1 MRHSRYS
8 KHSRRRKK
16 PKLSRYDLERLAYGL
31 DKFGELYVTM
41 GELEGEVG
49 DLGNFMRKLERS
61 DPLEMFLALDADPE
75 LSDKADS
82 LFEGFLNLSSLI
94 EMDLSEMT
102 SGEKIEV
109 GSRLKELA
117 DLFMA
122 VAERMDDMPEY

>member
-8 KHSRRRKK
+8 RRKKK
-16 PKLSRYDLERLAYGL
+16 PKLSKYDLERVAYGL
-31 DKFGELYVTM
+31 DKFGDLYVTM

-49 DLGNFMRKLERS
+49 DLGSFMRKVERS
-61 DPLEMFLALDADPE
+61 DPLEMLLALDADPE
-75 LSDKADS
+75 LSGKADS
-82 LFEGFLNLSSLI
+82 LFEEFRDLSSLV

-102 SGEKIEV
+102 PGEKIEV

-122 VAERMDDMPEY
+122 IAERMENRPVF